1 MDYDKVVE
9 YFAQKVDE
17 SRREEFREKAS
28 KIEDISE
35 AEALGKEFG
44 IEPSEEDRKILFEI
58 AGEMELSDEML
69 RDAAG
74 GCKDCTGKNQS
85 MWAQSL

>member
-1 MDYDKVVE
+1 MNYDKIVE

-28 KIEDISE
+28 KIKDASE

-44 IEPSEEDRKILFEI
+44 IIPTEEDRKALFEI
-58 AGEMELSDEML
+58 AGSMELSDEML
-69 RDAAG
+69 RNAAG
-74 GCKDCTGKNQS
+74 GCGGVENCEWCLGV
-85 MWAQSL
+85 